1 MTSKSR
7 LADMYRRPGFLLK
20 RCHQVAM
27 AIFLEESRA
36 FNITQSQYG
45 CLRALQAYPGVDQIA
60 LGRLVGLDRST
71 SAMVIKTLSDRG
83 LIRRVVDRRDRRRM
97 RLELTAQGGRVLDD
111 MAAAAGRAQERVLAA
126 VPRGSRTAFLDML
139 ESFLAGHD
147 ALIDPDQVL
156 AGLPTTRESSRGRQ
170 RDLPPGGAAAS
181 RAGNGRARAK

>member
-7 LADMYRRPGFLLK
+7 LADMYHRPGFLLK

-27 AIFLEESRA
+27 AIFLEEGRP

-45 CLRALQAYPGVDQIA
+45 CLRALQAHPGVDQIA

-71 SAMVIKTLSDRG
+71 SAMVIRTLSDRG

-97 RLELTAQGGRVLDD
+97 RLEVTAPGERLLADIAP
-111 MAAAAGRAQERVLAA
+111 AAARAHERVLAG
-126 VPRGSRTAFLDML
+126 VPRASRAAFLDML

-156 AGLPTTRESSRGRQ
+156 AGLPMAAEAPPRRVSSA
-170 RDLPPGGAAAS
+170 GAVGAR
-181 RAGNGRARAK
+181 RAGNGRARTK